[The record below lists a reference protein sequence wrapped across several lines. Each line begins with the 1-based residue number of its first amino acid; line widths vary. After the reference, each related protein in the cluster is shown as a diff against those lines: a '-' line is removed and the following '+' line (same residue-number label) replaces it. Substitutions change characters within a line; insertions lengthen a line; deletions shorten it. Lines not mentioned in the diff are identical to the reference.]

1 MTDSSSRGWTLA
13 GLAIALLG
21 IPVIVTGQRLL
32 SPSPTASGAVVTREI
47 AILAL
52 TACLLWIAA
61 SRERQP
67 LSSIGFRASR
77 IGRSLTWGFALAIVC
92 FAAVLACLAI
102 YSVLGVHYG
111 EGAAISRSLPVTLL
125 TVFRAAISEEIFY
138 RGYAIERLQSLTG
151 SKWIAAAISLAAFA
165 GFHFRQGPAGVVL
178 ALVLGSIIT
187 GYYLWKRDLLA
198 AMFAHFLVDF
208 VPNVLLPAFGGDN

>member
-32 SPSPTASGAVVTREI
+32 SPSPTASGAVLTREI

-125 TVFRAAISEEIFY
+125 TVFRAGISEEIFY

>member
-67 LSSIGFRASR
+67 LSSIGFRANR
-77 IGRSLTWGFALAIVC
+77 IGRSLAWGFALAIVC

>member
-67 LSSIGFRASR
+67 LSSIGFRANR
-77 IGRSLTWGFALAIVC
+77 IGRSLAWGFALAIVC

-125 TVFRAAISEEIFY
+125 TVFRAGISEEIFY

>member
-125 TVFRAAISEEIFY
+125 TVFRAGISEEIFY

>member
-1 MTDSSSRGWTLA
+1 MTGSPSRGWTLA
-13 GLAIALLG
+13 GLATALFG

-32 SPSPTASGAVVTREI
+32 LPGPIASAVVVAREI

-52 TACLLWIAA
+52 TAFLLWIVA
-61 SRERQP
+61 SRERQS
-67 LSSIGFRASR
+67 LSSIGFSADR
-77 IGRSLTWGFALAIVC
+77 IGRSLAWGFALAIVC
-92 FAAVLACLAI
+92 FAAVLACLAF
-102 YSVLGVHYG
+102 YSAFGVHYG
-111 EGAAISRSLPVTLL
+111 EGAAISRSLAVTLL
-125 TVFRAAISEEIFY
+125 ALVRAGISEEVFY
-138 RGYAIERLQSLTG
+138 RGYVIERLQSLTG

-208 VPNVLLPAFGGDN
+208 VPNVLLPALGGDS